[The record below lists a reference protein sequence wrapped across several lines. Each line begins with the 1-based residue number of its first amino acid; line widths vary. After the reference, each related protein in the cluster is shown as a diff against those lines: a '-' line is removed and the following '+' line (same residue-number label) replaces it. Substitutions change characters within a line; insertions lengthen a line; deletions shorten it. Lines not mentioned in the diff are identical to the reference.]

1 MAGQLPPGFVLD
13 APIAGPKKAAGGLP
27 PGFVLDGAPAKT
39 AAPRPSQGPQTVNSE
54 GKGDKVTLETKNR
67 AGAAGL
73 ADMLSFG
80 FADEIAGGIE
90 TAVRKVQG
98 DKRPASEI
106 YTGFR
111 DQVRQG
117 MAADAE
123 AAPSDYLGGQV
134 LGGAASF
141 GIGSGFKAATGLLPK
156 VWQGAKSGAKFGAA
170 YGFGSGDGFQDSLV
184 EAGKGALTGAAV
196 GGAVPVALA
205 PIAAAG
211 KVAKQIMPGKKS
223 AERFATEKIAQIAE
237 REGKSVAQVQ
247 AELQR
252 LQKTNPEAIVMD
264 ALGEGGGR
272 LGRAVVNRGGKGS
285 RELSEG
291 VYNRQIGQND
301 RITGQLSKSLG
312 DPESYQATLDTAIET
327 LRKNAGPLYEKAYK
341 VPINYEKHGPAVTM
355 AWSRVP
361 ERLKGQV
368 VAAANDL
375 LVAEGKQAKAIG
387 AVIGRRPDGKIT
399 PLPTVEQWDYIKRGL
414 DAVIGAENTKG
425 AAGGIS
431 AIGRSLNN
439 VKNDLLK
446 VIDGAVPE
454 FKAARMTYS
463 DDLSVKNA
471 LELGR
476 KSLNSD
482 ADLIAKTMK
491 GLDNASRDTYRVG
504 YARAIAEQINNMG
517 PGADAIGRIWA
528 APNRQ
533 RRLIEVFGDEATFR
547 KFADF
552 AAGEAKMRKS
562 YNALSG
568 NSTTARQISDMTD
581 SGVAGLEPMLTAGSQ
596 LVRGDIMGAALTG
609 LRKVIQ
615 TTQGMTERRAD
626 EIAKILASPSIPQ
639 GTVNRA
645 GQYQMSREQRATL
658 ARVLRDTASRGAVA
672 GVTGQ

>member
-1 MAGQLPPGFVLD
+1 MANRFAKYAQPVEPQNE
-13 APIAGPKKAAGGLP
+13 APTGNRFSKY
-27 PGFVLDGAPAKT
+27 AKT
-39 AAPRPSQGPQTVNSE
+39 APAVNAAVRPSLGPQTVNSE
-54 GKGDKVTLETKNR
+54 GKGDKITLEAKNR

-134 LGGAASF
+134 LGGAASL
-141 GIGSGFKAATGLLPK
+141 GIGSGVKAATGLLPK
-156 VWQGAKSGAKFGAA
+156 VWQGVKSGAKFGAS
-170 YGFGSGDGFQDSLV
+170 YGFGSGDGLQDSLV

-205 PIAAAG
+205 PITGAG
-211 KVAKQIMPGKKS
+211 KVAKQLVPGQKS
-223 AERFATEKIAQIAE
+223 AERFAAEKIAQIAE
-237 REGKSVAQVQ
+237 REGKTVAQVQ

-361 ERLKGQV
+361 DRLKGQV

-375 LVAEGKQAKAIG
+375 LVAEGKKAKAIG
-387 AVIGRRPDGKIT
+387 AVIGRRADGKIT

-425 AAGGIS
+425 AAGGMS

-533 RRLIEVFGDEATFR
+533 RRLIEVFGDEKTFR

-626 EIAKILASPSIPQ
+626 EIAKILASSSIPQ

-645 GQYQMSREQRATL
+645 GQYQMSREQRAAL
-658 ARVLRDTASRGAVA
+658 ARLVRDTASRGAAV